1 MPLPREAISVYSRS
15 FVWPVTSSSRYSFAF
30 LIFAAIFE
38 TMQSAKIFSGTGSQ
52 QLTEQICKRFG
63 TQPGRVNIQR
73 FSDGEISPIFLESVR
88 GDYVFLVQST
98 FAPAENFME
107 LLLMIDAARR
117 ASAYKIIAVIPYYG
131 YARQDRKD
139 RPRVAIGS
147 KLVANMLV
155 AAGADR
161 VITMDLHAP
170 QIQGYFDIPV
180 DHLDSHAVFIP
191 HIENLRLENLTFA
204 APDVGA
210 TNRIREIASYFNAEM
225 VICDKHRK
233 RANEIAS
240 MVVIGDVAGKDIVII
255 DDICDTGGTLAKSAA
270 LLKEKG
276 ARSVRALITHPVLSG
291 KAYENIENSVLEEL
305 IVCDTIPVKKASSKI
320 KVISVA
326 ELFAVAIRNAF
337 ENKSITSLFIHSQRR
352 DK

>member
-1 MPLPREAISVYSRS
+1 
-15 FVWPVTSSSRYSFAF
+15 
-30 LIFAAIFE
+30 
-38 TMQSAKIFSGTGSQ
+38 MQKAKIFAGTGSQ
-52 QLTEQICKRFG
+52 ELAKQICASYG
-63 TQPGRVNIQR
+63 THLGQVNIQR
-73 FSDGEISPIFLESVR
+73 FSDGEICPVFLESVR

-98 FAPAENFME
+98 FSPTDNLME

-117 ASAYKIIAVIPYYG
+117 ASAYKVIAVMPYYG

-147 KLVANMLV
+147 KLIANMLV

-161 VITMDLHAP
+161 VVTMDLHAP

-191 HIENLRLENLTFA
+191 YLENLKLENLTFA

-240 MVVIGDVAGKDIVII
+240 MVVIGDVTGRDVVII
-255 DDICDTGGTLAKSAA
+255 DDICDTGGTLAKSAGM
-270 LLKEKG
+270 LKDKG

-291 KAYENIENSVLEEL
+291 KAYENIEKSVLEEVV
-305 IVCDTIPVKKASSKI
+305 VCNTIPLRQESSKL
-320 KVISVA
+320 KVLSVA
-326 ELFAVAIRNAF
+326 DLFAVAIRNAF

>member
-1 MPLPREAISVYSRS
+1 MEG
-15 FVWPVTSSSRYSFAF
+15 T
-30 LIFAAIFE
+30 
-38 TMQSAKIFSGTGSQ
+38 AKIFSGTGSQ
-52 QLTEQICKRFG
+52 YLAEKITRRYGCPSGKI
-63 TQPGRVNIQR
+63 TIQH
-73 FSDGEISPIFLESVR
+73 FSDGEIQPIFNESVR
-88 GDYVFLVQST
+88 GDMVFLVQST
-98 FAPAENFME
+98 FSPAENLME

-117 ASAYKIIAVIPYYG
+117 ASAFGVVPVIPYYG

-139 RPRVAIGS
+139 KPRVAIGS

-180 DHLDSHAVFIP
+180 DHLDSSAVFIP
-191 HIENLRLENLTFA
+191 YITQLRLENLTFA

-210 TNRIREIASYFNAEM
+210 TNRIREIASYFEAEM

-240 MVVIGDVAGKDIVII
+240 MVVIGDVTNRDIVLI
-255 DDICDTGGTLAKSAA
+255 DDICDTGGTLAKSAG

-276 ARSVRALITHPVLSG
+276 ARSVRAFCTHPVLSG
-291 KAYENIENSVLEEL
+291 NAIQNIEDSALEEL
-305 IVCDTIPVKKASSKI
+305 VVCDTIPIQGMIDKL
-320 KVISVA
+320 KVASVA
-326 ELFAVAIRNAF
+326 ELFAIAIRNAF
-337 ENKSITSLFIHSQRR
+337 ENKSINSLFLRSRMANR
-352 DK
+352 K

>member
-1 MPLPREAISVYSRS
+1 MPDCDDSN
-15 FVWPVTSSSRYSFAF
+15 
-30 LIFAAIFE
+30 IFAAHFHA
-38 TMQSAKIFSGTGSQ
+38 MHSAKIFSGTGSQ
-52 QLTEQICKRFG
+52 KLTDQICKRYG
-63 TQPGRVNIQR
+63 TQPGKVNIQR
-73 FSDGEISPIFLESVR
+73 FSDGEISPGFLESIR

-98 FAPAENFME
+98 CAPAENFME

-117 ASAYKIIAVIPYYG
+117 ASAYKVIAVVPYYG
-131 YARQDRKD
+131 YGGQDRKD
-139 RPRVAIGS
+139 KPRVAIGS

-161 VITMDLHAP
+161 VITMHLHAP

-180 DHLDSHAVFIP
+180 DHLDSHALFIP
-191 HIENLRLENLTFA
+191 YVENLRLENLTFA

-255 DDICDTGGTLAKSAA
+255 DDICDTGGTLAKSAG

-291 KAYENIENSVLEEL
+291 KAYENIENSELEEL
-305 IVCDTIPVKKASSKI
+305 VVCDTIPIRKETPKI

>member
-1 MPLPREAISVYSRS
+1 
-15 FVWPVTSSSRYSFAF
+15 
-30 LIFAAIFE
+30 
-38 TMQSAKIFSGTGSQ
+38 MQSSAKIFSGTSS
-52 QLTEQICKRFG
+52 LELAHQICKRYG
-63 TQPGRVNIQR
+63 TQLGKVNIQH
-73 FSDGEISPIFLESVR
+73 FSDGEICPIFTESVR

-98 FAPAENFME
+98 FAPSDNIME

-117 ASAYKIIAVIPYYG
+117 ASAYKVIAVIPYYG

-161 VITMDLHAP
+161 IITMDLHAP

-180 DHLDSHAVFIP
+180 DHLDSSAVFIP
-191 HIENLRLENLTFA
+191 YIEHLHLENLTFA
-204 APDVGA
+204 APDVGS
-210 TNRIREIASYFNAEM
+210 TNRVREIASYFNAEM

-240 MVVIGDVAGKDIVII
+240 MVVIGDVTDRDIVII

-276 ARSVRALITHPVLSG
+276 ARSVRAMITHPVLSG

-305 IVCDTIPVKKASSKI
+305 IVCDTIPLRQPSSKI
-320 KVISVA
+320 KVLSVA

-352 DK
+352 EK

>member
-1 MPLPREAISVYSRS
+1 
-15 FVWPVTSSSRYSFAF
+15 
-30 LIFAAIFE
+30 
-38 TMQSAKIFSGTGSQ
+38 MQPFAKIFSGTGSQ
-52 QLTEQICKRFG
+52 ELAEQICQRYG
-63 TQPGRVNIQR
+63 CQLGRINIQK
-73 FSDGEISPIFLESVR
+73 FSDGEICPIYLESVR

-98 FAPAENFME
+98 HYPTDNLME

-117 ASAYKIIAVIPYYG
+117 ASAYKVIAVIPYYG

-139 RPRVAIGS
+139 KPRVAIGS

-180 DHLDSHAVFIP
+180 DHLDSSAVFIP
-191 HIENLRLENLTFA
+191 YIQSLKLENLTFA

-210 TNRIREIASYFNAEM
+210 ANRIREIASYFEVEM

-240 MVVIGDVAGKDIVII
+240 MMVIGDVENKDIILI
-255 DDICDTGGTLAKSAA
+255 DDICDTGGTLVKSAA

-276 ARSVRALITHPVLSG
+276 ARSVRAMITHPVLSG
-291 KAYENIENSVLEEL
+291 NAYENIANSVLEEL
-305 IVCDTIPVKKASSKI
+305 VVCDTIPLNKNLAKKI
-320 KVISVA
+320 KVLTVS
-326 ELFAVAIRNAF
+326 ELFAVAIRNAY
-337 ENKSITSLFIHSQRR
+337 ENKSITSLFVHSQR
-352 DK
+352 KA

>member
-1 MPLPREAISVYSRS
+1 
-15 FVWPVTSSSRYSFAF
+15 
-30 LIFAAIFE
+30 
-38 TMQSAKIFSGTGSQ
+38 MQSSAKIFSGTGSQ
-52 QLTEQICKRFG
+52 QLAEQICKRYG
-63 TQPGRVNIQR
+63 CQLGKVNIQK
-73 FSDGEISPIFLESVR
+73 FSDGEICPILLESVR

-98 FAPAENFME
+98 YAPTDNLME

-117 ASAYKIIAVIPYYG
+117 ASADKVIAVIPYYG

-139 RPRVAIGS
+139 KPRVAIGS

-180 DHLDSHAVFIP
+180 DHLDSSAVFIP
-191 HIENLRLENLTFA
+191 YIQNLKLETLTFA

-210 TNRIREIASYFNAEM
+210 ANRIREIASYFEAEM

-240 MVVIGDVAGKDIVII
+240 MIVIGDVEDKDIVLI

-291 KAYENIENSVLEEL
+291 NAYENIANSVLEEL
-305 IVCDTIPVKKASSKI
+305 VVCDTIPIDRKLAKKI
-320 KVISVA
+320 KVLTVSD
-326 ELFAVAIRNAF
+326 LFAIAIKNAF

-352 DK
+352 EM